1 MKRKHYSDFQT
12 HKYLLHQ
19 DLIRQNE
26 QNDYKHM
33 YMQVSVMES
42 VTKCEAKVWV
52 HHEAFN
58 INIKSNNLINWQ
70 LVPFLFSPFNCELYR
85 LIV

>member
-42 VTKCEAKVWV
+42 VTKCEAKV
-52 HHEAFN
+52 
-58 INIKSNNLINWQ
+58 
-70 LVPFLFSPFNCELYR
+70 
-85 LIV
+85 